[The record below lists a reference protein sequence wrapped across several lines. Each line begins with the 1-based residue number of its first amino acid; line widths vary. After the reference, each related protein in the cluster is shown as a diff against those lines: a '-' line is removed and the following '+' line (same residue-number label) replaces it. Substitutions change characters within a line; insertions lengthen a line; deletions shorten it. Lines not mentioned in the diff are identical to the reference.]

1 MKIKKLVKWLLT
13 DNQEI
18 KFRQLFYRIR
28 GLWYRGGLHYC
39 PCCKTRILRFLPGG
53 VITRF
58 NAQCPRCG
66 SLERHRLLWLYL
78 QSKTDFFSSSL
89 SVLDVAPSY
98 FQQQQFKSQTN
109 LNYISVDLTAPW
121 VMMKID
127 LAFIPFP
134 NDYFD
139 CVICYHVLEHIPNDR
154 QAMREIF
161 RTLKP
166 GGWAIL
172 QSPIDQTRT
181 TTFEDPKA
189 VTPKDRLRL
198 FGQNDHFR
206 IYGQDYSKRLEEVGF
221 QVKIDSFV
229 QNFPE
234 DDINKYGILR
244 EEILFVCFKP
254 HYHIP

>member
-1 MKIKKLVKWLLT
+1 
-13 DNQEI
+13 
-18 KFRQLFYRIR
+18 
-28 GLWYRGGLHYC
+28 
-39 PCCKTRILRFLPGG
+39 
-53 VITRF
+53 
-58 NAQCPRCG
+58 
-66 SLERHRLLWLYL
+66 LYL
-78 QSKTDFFSSSL
+78 QSKTDFFSSSF

-98 FQQQQFKSQTN
+98 FQQQKFKSQTN
-109 LNYISVDLTAPW
+109 LKYISADLTAPW

-189 VTPKDRLRL
+189 VTPKDRLRS

-229 QNFPE
+229 QNFSE
-234 DDINKYGILR
+234 DDIIKFGILR
-244 EEILFVCFKP
+244 EEMLFVCFKP
-254 HYHIP
+254 HYRIP